1 MEYQLNNYQFEKPVI
16 IVAAPRSGSTLLFE
30 QLAKSEDFWTIG
42 IESHQ
47 FIENIPEFNVT
58 AGKCDSNRLTK
69 ENATLENISHLRGS
83 FYQSLRNNNGVMFDP
98 KINHFKPRFLEKT
111 PKNTL
116 RISLLNEVFPDAQFI
131 YLYRNPRENLSSII
145 DAWQSKNFQTYLNLP
160 GRDTSWSLLLPEG
173 WQDFHNAAVE
183 ELAVFQWNKANQA
196 VIDDLSKIEKHRW
209 TSLSYQQLVNNPQQT
224 LRDLCEFAGV
234 SAAGLIDT
242 NRMALS
248 RYTLT
253 QPSKNKWHKNA
264 KLLKPII
271 GAVEETLANMAT
283 FLPDFQ
289 QSDLDISIDDS
300 ALRNTFKT
308 GARLQATD
316 TNKLSRN
323 SPCHC
328 GSALKYKHCC
338 GKLS

>member
-116 RISLLNEVFPDAQFI
+116 RISLLNEVFPNAKFI
-131 YLYRNPRENLSSII
+131 HTKRDFADNALSIYFQNLNNLS
-145 DAWQSKNFQTYLNLP
+145 
-160 GRDTSWSLLLPEG
+160 
-173 WQDFHNAAVE
+173 
-183 ELAVFQWNKANQA
+183 
-196 VIDDLSKIEKHRW
+196 
-209 TSLSYQQLVNNPQQT
+209 
-224 LRDLCEFAGV
+224 
-234 SAAGLIDT
+234 
-242 NRMALS
+242 
-248 RYTLT
+248 
-253 QPSKNKWHKNA
+253 
-264 KLLKPII
+264 
-271 GAVEETLANMAT
+271 T
-283 FLPDFQ
+283 F
-289 QSDLDISIDDS
+289 
-300 ALRNTFKT
+300 
-308 GARLQATD
+308 ATD
-316 TNKLSRN
+316 FKSISEYDYLSN
-323 SPCHC
+323 EIMLYWEKSFASSIHTVFYEDVVNDYE
-328 GSALKYKHCC
+328 K
-338 GKLS
+338 